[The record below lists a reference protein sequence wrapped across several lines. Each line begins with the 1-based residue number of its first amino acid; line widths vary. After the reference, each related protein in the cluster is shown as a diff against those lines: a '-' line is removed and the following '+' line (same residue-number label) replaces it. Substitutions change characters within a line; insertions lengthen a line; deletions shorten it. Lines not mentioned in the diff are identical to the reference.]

1 LNPEITDL
9 YIVLPLQTLVW
20 HRDVRDWTNRDK
32 YLETLIKY
40 SAIDVQSG
48 SIIQLLYGIGSH
60 IKKCSTLLDTV
71 KQVDGRAPYQIFL
84 NGPQCSKISVSDLD
98 IASTNLYIEENG
110 LNIYVHTPYI
120 LNLASEFKEGEWQYT
135 LFRKYIE
142 ISCAIGAKGVVIH
155 VAKHTKQSYENAI
168 TTMKKN
174 LESFLEYASEQ
185 CPILLETPAGQ
196 GTETL
201 KDMNEF
207 CEFVQNFK
215 DNRIRACV
223 DTCHV
228 FACGH
233 DPLEYVTKMVTEYP
247 SMLKLVHFN
256 DSKDVCGS
264 CLDRHAYIGTG
275 HIGTQKMSSIAMYC
289 NQIGIPMVVE

>member
-1 LNPEITDL
+1 VN
-9 YIVLPLQTLVW
+9 
-20 HRDVRDWTNRDK
+20 NA
-32 YLETLIKY
+32 
-40 SAIDVQSG
+40 S
-48 SIIQLLYGIGSH
+48 
-60 IKKCSTLLDTV
+60 
-71 KQVDGRAPYQIFL
+71 PYQIFL

-98 IASTNLYIEENG
+98 IASTNLYIEENR

-120 LNLASEFKEGEWQYT
+120 LNLANEFKEGEWQHT

-142 ISCAIGAKGVVIH
+142 ISSAIGAKGVVIH
-155 VAKHTKQSYENAI
+155 VAKHTKQSYENAV
-168 TTMKKN
+168 TSMKKN
-174 LESFLEYASEQ
+174 LETFKQFATVE

-201 KDMNEF
+201 KDMKEF
-207 CEFVQNFK
+207 CEFVKSFE
-215 DNRIRACV
+215 DYRIRACV

-233 DPLEYVTKMVTEYP
+233 DPLEYITNITTEYP

-275 HIGTQKMSSIAMYC
+275 NIGISKMTNIAVYC
-289 NQIGIPMVVE
+289 QQSGIPMVVE